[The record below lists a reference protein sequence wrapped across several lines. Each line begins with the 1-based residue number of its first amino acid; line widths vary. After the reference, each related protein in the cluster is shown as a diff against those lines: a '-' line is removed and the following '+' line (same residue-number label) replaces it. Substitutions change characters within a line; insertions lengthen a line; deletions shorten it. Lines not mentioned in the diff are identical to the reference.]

1 MGYRLGC
8 VPYINAVPL
17 VAMFEQSPEFG
28 VEVVY
33 AVPSRLPEL
42 LDSGEVD
49 AILVSSYYLLTT
61 PGLRAATSACIG
73 SNGPVA
79 SVRLFS
85 KRPFRTV
92 RTLALDASSMTSNAL
107 CCLLLKDVY
116 KNVPETSVQP
126 PVLSDM
132 LRDHDAGL
140 LIGDIGMTE
149 PGKGLWKL
157 DLGQAWTKWQKLPF
171 VWALWVGREKL
182 DPWLASL
189 LEIAALSSWM
199 GQEAE
204 AELEARRAT
213 TPVSPEDRP
222 TLVPEPGAPP
232 RNTHEDY
239 VSEFHRRR
247 SRLAGAVGASGL
259 QEGPE
264 RIRSRIVSRAVNLSG
279 IGPKTVEDYLV
290 RNMRYRIGP
299 DEAAA
304 LQRFGS
310 LLNAAGYPVRPDKIE
325 WVEAPGEAEK
335 ATV

>member
-73 SNGPVA
+73 SKGPVA

-157 DLGQAWTKWQKLPF
+157 DLGQAWTKWQGLPF

-182 DPWLASL
+182 DPCLASM
-189 LEIAALSSWM
+189 LEIAARSSWM

-204 AELEARRAT
+204 ADLEARRAAAPT
-213 TPVSPEDRP
+213 SPEDRP
-222 TLVPEPGAPP
+222 ALGPVPEASP
-232 RNTHEDY
+232 RDTHEAY
-239 VSEFHRRR
+239 VSEFHRGR
-247 SRLAGAVGASGL
+247 SRLAGASGL
-259 QEGPE
+259 QQGPE
-264 RIRSRIVSRAVNLSG
+264 RIRSRIVARAVNLSG
-279 IGPKTVEDYLV
+279 IDPKTVEDYLV
-290 RNMRYRIGP
+290 KNMRYRIGTE
-299 DEAAA
+299 EAAA

-310 LLNAAGYPVRPDKIE
+310 LLKAAGYPVRPDKIQ